1 MNGVCGASRL
11 IGVYYL
17 WPQIIPIPS
26 TESVELRTE
35 DEHIVVATNSLW
47 KHVTYD
53 QVVHEVKSISD
64 PIQAA
69 KRLRDLAVAHGCSTD
84 VSVTV
89 IKLKIDRDPSIRST
103 SNLQSTQVVSGMD
116 FDLEA
121 GEEEE
126 EDPGVTN
133 IDDPMSDEEEEE
145 MGSESRGILLPMDP
159 NTQDTIDR
167 LVMDAISSA
176 LGSKEIEDQPMMH
189 STNLD
194 DLPPLSDESPEPPTP
209 LGTDSTPSDLPHQV
223 AASESR
229 GQLVSGPLGYT
240 KQQQLQQQMEM
251 DYEAQ
256 TLPKIASQARKSGGF
271 THLETSFEQ
280 TQVCFQEI
288 RLLGRRGGREG
299 GEGRGC

>member
-1 MNGVCGASRL
+1 MCGASRL
-11 IGVYYL
+11 IGVYHL

-47 KHVTYD
+47 KHVTYE

-69 KRLRDLAVAHGCSTD
+69 KRLRDLAVAHGCSMD

-89 IKLKIDRDPSIRST
+89 IKLKMDREPSVRSMT
-103 SNLQSTQVVSGMD
+103 SLQSVQVVSGPD
-116 FDLEA
+116 SDLEA
-121 GEEEE
+121 EEE
-126 EDPGVTN
+126 EDDNPGVTN

-145 MGSESRGILLPMDP
+145 MRSESRGVLLPMDS
-159 NTQDTIDR
+159 NTQNTIDG
-167 LVMDAISSA
+167 LVMGAISSA
-176 LGSKEIEDQPMMH
+176 LGSKERETEEDQPMMH
-189 STNLD
+189 STNFD
-194 DLPPLSDESPEPPTP
+194 DLPPLTDESPEPPTP

-229 GQLVSGPLGYT
+229 GQQVSGPLSY
-240 KQQQLQQQMEM
+240 KQQQVQQQMEM

-256 TLPKIASQARKSGGF
+256 TLPKIGQEEWRVHTQHCPKELRK
-271 THLETSFEQ
+271 LKK
-280 TQVCFQEI
+280 
-288 RLLGRRGGREG
+288 RLNAGNRRLNVGIMRIV
-299 GEGRGC
+299 